1 MAGNYQVRVD
11 LGNVLAANQAIAN
24 ALFPM
29 VSKAVGA
36 VAQHGAFQWK
46 EAVSFARLWQVEK
59 KAYIDSIQ
67 WQMVGPYAAQIR
79 SDYNL
84 AEQIESGRPA
94 RDLKRMLQTSQK
106 TRMIQHGK
114 NAGQKYLI
122 IPFQHQ
128 IPTASGE
135 GAHGQQMPMDIYKLA
150 KDLQPSFLLPKG
162 SKSPATRLSASGHTV
177 PQYSYSWGGS
187 LPEGL
192 APKLKDHH
200 ATDIYAGMVRFDTST
215 PKAKNSKYL
224 TFRIMREGSPGWLVA
239 AKPGLNLAKTVSS
252 GLQDTLEKA
261 VGGAV
266 TLAALKL

>member
-1 MAGNYQVRVD
+1 MAGNYQVKVD
-11 LGNVLAANQAIAN
+11 LGNVLAANQALAN

-29 VSKAVGA
+29 VSKAVAG

-46 EAVSFARLWQVEK
+46 EAVSFAHLWQTEK

-67 WQMVGPYAAQIR
+67 WQMVSAYAAEIR
-79 SDYNL
+79 SDYKL

-94 RDLKRMLQTSQK
+94 RDLKRMLQTSHK

-114 NAGQKYLI
+114 NAGQRYLI

-128 IPTASGE
+128 MPTASGE
-135 GAHGQQMPMDIYKLA
+135 GAHGQQMPKDIYSLA
-150 KDLQPSFLLPKG
+150 KNLSPSYLLP
-162 SKSPATRLSASGHTV
+162 SNSLRLSASGHYV
-177 PQYSYSWGGS
+177 KQHAYSWGDS

-200 ATDIYAGMVRFDTST
+200 ATDIYAGMVKFDVST
-215 PKAKNSKYL
+215 PKAKSSKYL
-224 TFRIMREGSPGWLVA
+224 TFRIMREGSPGWMVP
-239 AKPGLNLAKTVSS
+239 AKPGLNIAKGIAG

-266 TLAALKL
+266 TLASLKL